1 MSRHNIVG
9 SEAFDRSPFV
19 YIRNVNSRARL
30 RPRGLAVTAALGAAA
45 LGAVGLIAFAV
56 VQAIH
61 VFF

>member
-19 YIRNVNSRARL
+19 YIRNVNSKVRL
-30 RPRGLAVTAALGAAA
+30 RGRSLVVTAAIGVAAA
-45 LGAVGLIAFAV
+45 GGLGLLVFAAIQAV
-56 VQAIH
+56 H

>member
-9 SEAFDRSPFV
+9 SEAFDRAPFV
-19 YIRNVNSRARL
+19 YIRNVNSKVRL
-30 RPRGLAVTAALGAAA
+30 RPRTLVLAVAIGI
-45 LGAVGLIAFAV
+45 GAVAAIGVLIFAL

>member
-19 YIRNVNSRARL
+19 YIRNVNSKVRL
-30 RPRGLAVTAALGAAA
+30 RGRTLALTAAVGVGAIGGLGLLVFAAIQ
-45 LGAVGLIAFAV
+45 AVN
-56 VQAIH
+56 